1 MTATIDA
8 HKETLSFQTEAKQIL
23 SLMIHALYSNQEI
36 FLRELV
42 SNASDA
48 CDKLRFLALTDD
60 ALFENNSHL
69 TIQIGFNKEARTVTI
84 RDNGIGM
91 SRDEVID
98 HIGTIAKSGTK
109 KFIESLTGDQS
120 KDASL
125 IGQFGVGFYSAFMVA
140 DKVTLVTRRAGLG
153 AEHGVR
159 WESDGEGSYS
169 IETVDKATRG
179 TEVILHMRE
188 GQDEY
193 LDNYRLRHIIR
204 KYSDHVSLPILM
216 AKEGADGEEE
226 SVNQASALWA
236 RPKKDITDS
245 EYNEFYKHISHDFE
259 DPLAHVHSHVEGAQ
273 SYVTLFYV
281 PARAPYDLW
290 DRERRQGVKLY
301 VKRVFIMDDSAS
313 LMPDYLRFVRGIVDS
328 ADLPLNVSRE
338 ILQKNRHIDAIR
350 AASVKKVLGLFES
363 LKENE
368 PEKYRKFWQEFGRV
382 IKEGPGEDHA
392 NRDRIAKL
400 LCFASTHS
408 DTDEQTAS
416 LQDYVSRMKPGQ
428 NKIYFITAES
438 FAAAKHSPH
447 LEIFRKLGVEVLLM
461 SDRVDEWMI
470 SHLNE
475 FDGKSLQSVAKGDLD
490 LGGIEGADAKDEK
503 EKVANELTPLVQRI
517 KEALGDRVADVRVTH
532 RLTNSPTCLVVG
544 NEDMAVNV
552 QRLLKA
558 AGHAISSSKPTL
570 EINPTHALVLRLDK
584 ETDEKRFADWSA
596 VLLDQ
601 AVLAE
606 GGQLDDPAGF
616 VNRLNALL
624 VAVV

>member
-1 MTATIDA
+1 MTATIDS

-23 SLMIHALYSNQEI
+23 NLMIHALYSNQEI
-36 FLRELV
+36 FLRELI

-69 TIQIGFNKEARTVTI
+69 VIRVGFDKAARTVTI
-84 RDNGIGM
+84 TDNGIGM
-91 SRDEVID
+91 SRDEVIE

-109 KFIESLTGDQS
+109 KFIESLTGDQA

-125 IGQFGVGFYSAFMVA
+125 IGQFGVGFYSAFMIA
-140 DKVTLVTRRAGLG
+140 DKVTLTTRRAGLG

-159 WESDGEGSYS
+159 WESNGEGAYS
-169 IETVDKATRG
+169 IENLEKAARG
-179 TEVILHMRE
+179 TEIVLHLRE

-193 LDNYRLRHIIR
+193 LDAYRLRHIIR

-216 AKEGADGEEE
+216 AKEGDDGEAE
-226 SVNQASALWA
+226 SVNQASALWT
-236 RPKKDITDS
+236 RPKKDIADT

-273 SYVTLFYV
+273 SYATLFYI
-281 PARAPYDLW
+281 PARAPFDLW

-301 VKRVFIMDDSAS
+301 VKRVFIMDDSAN
-313 LMPDYLRFVRGIVDS
+313 LLPDYLRFVRGIVDS

-363 LKENE
+363 LMANE
-368 PEKYRKFWQEFGRV
+368 PEKYKTFWKEFGRV
-382 IKEGPGEDHA
+382 IKEGPGEDHL

-400 LCFASTHS
+400 LCFASTHN
-408 DTDEQTAS
+408 DTDEQNVT

-428 NKIYFITAES
+428 NKIYYITTES
-438 FAAAKHSPH
+438 FSAAKNSPH

-470 SHLNE
+470 NHLHE
-475 FDGKSLQSVAKGDLD
+475 FEGKSLQSVAKGDLD
-490 LGGIEGADAKDEK
+490 LGGVEGADVKEEK
-503 EKVANELTPLVQRI
+503 EKAANEFKSLVQRM
-517 KEALGDRVADVRVTH
+517 KDSLGERVADVRVTH

-544 NEDMAVNV
+544 EEDMAVNV

-558 AGHAISSSKPTL
+558 AGHAIPTSKPTL
-570 EINPTHALVLRLDK
+570 EINPTHPLVVKLDK
-584 ETDEKRFADWSA
+584 ETDDRHFADWSA

-624 VAVV
+624 VAVA